1 MSETDIPIK
10 KPDEI
15 AAPTPLEESHG
26 EAQSVEES
34 FLRHYGLNE
43 QPFGDTPDL
52 RFLYFGPQHRQ
63 ALAALNYGT
72 ESNRGFL
79 TLIAR
84 PGMGKTSLIFQFLE
98 GLRERA
104 RTVFLFHTECD
115 SRDLLRYL
123 LTDLGLDIA
132 GKDIPEMHAILNQV
146 LLEEMRAGRRVIVV
160 IDEAQNLS
168 EKVLESVRLLS
179 NFEAP
184 WTKPMQIVLAGQ
196 PQLNERLNQPSML
209 QLKQRVSLSIRIAPL
224 VGEEISAYV
233 SHRLWV
239 AGYEGAPLFSVGAQ
253 RLLAEVSEGI
263 PRTIN
268 NICFCAMSLGWATAQ
283 RTIDR
288 EMMRDA
294 LEDMNLASPN
304 GPPEITENSAE
315 NANLSASQVIHLPVL
330 TKAKPRNRSWLAKAG
345 LGYLLVLALGW
356 SGFQINLGQRLANS
370 IQEFVTPEKTQIA
383 PTAAPVSLDSTAADV
398 FADPAHGRISEAS
411 AGRDRPGTT
420 QRLRSGQSSQTGSPA
435 ETNHKSYENLLQK

>member
-1 MSETDIPIK
+1 MSETDIPNGNTGEGVARG
-10 KPDEI
+10 PY
-15 AAPTPLEESHG
+15 EESYA

-34 FLRHYGLNE
+34 FLKHYGLNE

-84 PGMGKTSLIFQFLE
+84 PGMGKTSLIFQYLE
-98 GLRERA
+98 GLREKA

-115 SRDLLRYL
+115 SRELLRYL
-123 LTDLGLDIA
+123 LTDLGLETA
-132 GKDIPEMHAILNQV
+132 GKDTPEMHAILNQV
-146 LLEEMRAGRRVIVV
+146 LLDEMRAGRRFIVV

-196 PQLNERLNQPSML
+196 PQLSERLNQPSMV
-209 QLKQRVSLSIRIAPL
+209 QLRQRVSLSIRIAPL

-239 AGYEGAPLFSVGAQ
+239 AGYKGAPLFSVGAQ

-288 EMMRDA
+288 EMMRDVLA
-294 LEDMNLASPN
+294 DMSLASPN
-304 GPPEITENSAE
+304 GPAEITEHSVE
-315 NANLSASQVIHLPVL
+315 NAKLSASQVLHLPVL
-330 TKAKPRNRSWLAKAG
+330 TKAKPRTRGWLTTAAFAG
-345 LGYLLVLALGW
+345 LLLLALGW
-356 SGFQINLGQRLANS
+356 FGLRFNLEQRLANS
-370 IQEFVTPEKTQIA
+370 LQDLVAPMKTQIA
-383 PTAAPVSLDSTAADV
+383 PASTPVSLDSTAPDV
-398 FADPAHGRISEAS
+398 FADPAHGQISEPPTEIESSGIA
-411 AGRDRPGTT
+411 
-420 QRLRSGQSSQTGSPA
+420 QRSIGQSSHAGNPGEA
-435 ETNHKSYENLLQK
+435 DR